1 MVGVKR
7 ILWLIAIPAALA
19 QSPNLAPDPRELLKE
34 SAQAIRQFPSYQLES
49 VISIEMHGGPMN
61 EKLTMPSSI
70 AVRKPGKLRIEST
83 SEAGSITIVGD
94 GEHTW
99 FYLSTVKK
107 FVKRD
112 AIESPEA
119 AIINAGV
126 LPKNLPD
133 LNQSIKSIKITG
145 EEAIMIAGAKIPCW
159 VIDTVYD
166 KITLPEQEV
175 LIHDAAQ
182 TTWVSKDHRL
192 TLQSTFSA
200 KINLPGVAEPVE
212 MMQSTRTTKMILDAK
227 LPDSLF
233 VFTPPAGTKETDDW
247 TLPGVSKPDVIGKP
261 APAELVN
268 ADTKGKVVLAYFTTS
283 PCAPCDRDRTVIEK
297 LKGEFQDLVVITPAR
312 EFPELAVTSWP
323 TVVVIDRDGKIASYE
338 AGARGEA
345 ALRVD
350 LKKAGLETKPSP
362 F

>member
-1 MVGVKR
+1 MKR
-7 ILWLIAIPAALA
+7 IVWLIAIPAALA
-19 QSPNLAPDPRELLKE
+19 QSPSAPPDPRELLKE
-34 SAQAIRQFPSYQLES
+34 SAQAIKQFQSYQLNS
-49 VISIEMHGGPMN
+49 VITIEMHGGPMN

-70 AVRKPGKLRIEST
+70 VVRKPGKVRIEST

-133 LNQSIKSIKITG
+133 LNQSIKSIKISG
-145 EEAIMIAGAKIPCW
+145 EEAITIAGAKIPCW
-159 VIDTVYD
+159 VVETVYD

-192 TLQSTFSA
+192 TLQSTFAA
-200 KINLPGVAEPVE
+200 KIHLPGVTEPVE
-212 MMQSTRTTKMILDAK
+212 MMQSTRTTKMVLDAK
-227 LPDSLF
+227 LPDSMF
-233 VFTPPAGTKETDDW
+233 VFTPPPGTKETDDW
-247 TLPGVSKPDVIGKP
+247 TLPGVSKPDVIGRP
-261 APAELVN
+261 APAGLAN
-268 ADTKGKVVLAYFTTS
+268 ADGKGKVVLAYFATS
-283 PCAPCDRDRTVIEK
+283 PCAPCDRDRPAIEK
-297 LKGEFQDLVVITPAR
+297 LRGEFPELMVITPVD

-323 TVVVIDRDGKIASYE
+323 TIVVIDRDGKIASYE
-338 AGARGEA
+338 AGARGES
-345 ALRVD
+345 ALRAD
-350 LKKAGLETKPSP
+350 LKKAGLETKPIP
-362 F
+362 